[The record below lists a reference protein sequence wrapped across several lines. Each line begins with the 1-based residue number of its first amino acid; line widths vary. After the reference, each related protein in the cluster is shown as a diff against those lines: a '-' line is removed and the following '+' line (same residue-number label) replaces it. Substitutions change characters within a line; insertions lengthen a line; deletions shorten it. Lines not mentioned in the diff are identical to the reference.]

1 MRPKQYLAL
10 RNIMVEFFGTLALVY
25 FSNWANLLYELK
37 MLSLAGYGIVYG
49 LILSLLIYIGLD
61 TSGGHYD
68 PSVTVK
74 IVLSDTLAE
83 LLDRKQD
90 ELWSCDSFLDC
101 VVLGRGVCS
110 LPDQNIA
117 DTRNA
122 R

>member
-68 PSVTVK
+68 PSVTVTK
-74 IVLSDTLAE
+74 ELLDTLAE
-83 LLDRKQD
+83 L
-90 ELWSCDSFLDC
+90 SDS
-101 VVLGRGVCS
+101 
-110 LPDQNIA
+110 
-117 DTRNA
+117 
-122 R
+122 

>member
-49 LILSLLIYIGLD
+49 LVLSLLIYIGLD

-74 IVLSDTLAE
+74 NTDANHLV
-83 LLDRKQD
+83 K
-90 ELWSCDSFLDC
+90 
-101 VVLGRGVCS
+101 
-110 LPDQNIA
+110 LPDSKQNYFRCSDSIL
-117 DTRNA
+117 DSPIFGWSLCSSFN
-122 R
+122 